1 MGLVKG
7 GFQRLLTTLLYFL
20 AFCCSAIII
29 GIYSYFLAVQAD
41 RNDFI
46 SRDEKAVEG
55 LAGVAT
61 LYTIFATV
69 LTCCLGGITFFSL
82 IGIILDICFIG
93 AMIAIAILTRNGAHS
108 CRGFVYTPIGN
119 GPSDVGPGF
128 ENANGTGNNITYQ
141 VKYGT
146 ACRLNTACFAVSII
160 GAVLFLLTALM
171 QIALARHH
179 KKEKRFGPS
188 PTNNYT
194 SGYGKRKFWQRKP
207 KNVARDAE
215 YGTAAGG
222 LAVPATDIRPS
233 HETGFTGST
242 VAGTGAAPYDKVE
255 GTHAGYHTQ
264 PHGTAVNPYG
274 YETSTGTA
282 TNY

>member
-41 RNDFI
+41 RNAFI
-46 SRDEKAVEG
+46 SRDEKAIEG
-55 LAGVAT
+55 LSGAAT

-69 LTCCLGGITFFSL
+69 LTCCLGGITFFSF
-82 IGIILDICFIG
+82 IGIVLDICFVG
-93 AMIAIAILTRNGAHS
+93 AMIAIAVMTRHGASS
-108 CRGFVYTPIGN
+108 CRGYVYTPIGN
-119 GPSDVGPGF
+119 GPSNVGLGF
-128 ENANGTGNNITYQ
+128 DNASGTSNEITYA
-141 VKYGT
+141 VHYGT
-146 ACRLNTACFAVSII
+146 ACRLNTACFAVSIV
-160 GAVLFLLTALM
+160 GAVLFFLTALM

-207 KNVARDAE
+207 KNGATRDAE
-215 YGTAAGG
+215 YGAAGG
-222 LAVPATDIRPS
+222 LAAPGVDTRPS

-274 YETSTGTA
+274 YEAPAGTA